1 MYALIDKFR
10 IRKMHFIMN
19 RFRLL
24 YTKVNTL
31 KVNSSK

>member
-10 IRKMHFIMN
+10 IRKMHFVMN
-19 RFRLL
+19 RFRPL